1 MKKKL
6 LTIVMVTAMFLA
18 LALPVL
24 ASQQIPAPVP
34 PTDPGMQSIAGK
46 VIGIVQF
53 LGIVVAVVMII
64 VYGIKYFTADVSG
77 QADLKKAAPGFLI
90 GAVCIFGAVA
100 ILEFVKKTI
109 ETQTII

>member
-1 MKKKL
+1 MKKKMITL
-6 LTIVMVTAMFLA
+6 IMIVAMFLA

-24 ASQQIPAPVP
+24 AGQQIPKPVP
-34 PTDPGMQSIAGK
+34 PSDPNMQTLASK

-64 VYGIKYFTADVSG
+64 VYGIKYFTSDASG
-77 QADLKKAAPGFLI
+77 QADLKKALPGFLI

-109 ETQTII
+109 ENQNII